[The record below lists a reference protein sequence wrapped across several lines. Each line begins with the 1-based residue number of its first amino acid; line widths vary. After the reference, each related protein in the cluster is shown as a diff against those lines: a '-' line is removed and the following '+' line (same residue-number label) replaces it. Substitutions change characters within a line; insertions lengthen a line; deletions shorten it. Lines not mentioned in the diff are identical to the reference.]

1 VKTSSAAALK
11 KIRAICLA
19 FPDAWE
25 KEAWGEPTF
34 RVGERMFAVFSNDH
48 HGDGRVAIVCKAPP
62 GMQDDAVRGDPE
74 RYYVPP
80 YVGGKGW
87 LGMRLDRGLD
97 WKIVAS
103 VLRQAYAETAAGAR
117 KTARP
122 RRPTARTRPPKDL

>member
-1 VKTSSAAALK
+1 VKTSAAAALK

-34 RVGERMFAVFSNDH
+34 RVGERMFAAFSNNH
-48 HGDGRVAIVCKAPP
+48 HGDGRLAITCKAPP
-62 GMQDDAVRGDPE
+62 GMQGDAVRGDPE
-74 RYYVPP
+74 NYFVPP
-80 YVGGKGW
+80 YVGAQGW

-103 VLRQAYAETAAGAR
+103 VLKLAYDETAAGAR
-117 KTARP
+117 K
-122 RRPTARTRPPKDL
+122 RR